1 VLLDQP
7 LHNLVPSNI
16 WLAAVYDV
24 NLHKFF
30 ILLLDELEYFF
41 GVEINVYYIMLAQR
55 LKLSII
61 YVNHRK

>member
-1 VLLDQP
+1 VLLDQS
-7 LHNLVPSNI
+7 LHNLVPANI

-41 GVEINVYYIMLAQR
+41 GVEIIT
-55 LKLSII
+55 
-61 YVNHRK
+61 